1 MQTSVKLS
9 QLNDIM
15 DIMLRFVSKHATLPI
30 LENIYIRAKENTLLF
45 RATDMEKYVE
55 IELPAAVSEEA
66 VITINAKT
74 FSDILRTIDDEFINL
89 EIHNAKDEVI
99 IGTLQDSFHLKGIAA
114 SEYVATPMIQAK
126 SQ

>member
-1 MQTSVKLS
+1 MQTSVKLT

-30 LENIYIRAKENTLLF
+30 LENIYIKAKENMLLF

-55 IELPAAVSEEA
+55 IELPSAMSDEA

-74 FSDILRTIDDEFINL
+74 FSDILRTIDDEYINL
-89 EIHNAKDEVI
+89 EIHSAKDEIVI
-99 IGTLQDSFHLKGIAA
+99 
-114 SEYVATPMIQAK
+114 
-126 SQ
+126 